1 MKMIKDSYEPFPNDL
16 VSELWAE
23 MISGGNIGNLI
34 IVISIILGFQYE
46 KITENDRQ
54 IKAKYEKLKYT
65 RLELSCRNIQTKVES
80 PFMPQISQRSQ

>member
-1 MKMIKDSYEPFPNDL
+1 MKMIKESYEPFPNDL
-16 VSELWAE
+16 VSELWSD

-54 IKAKYEKLKYT
+54 IKTKYEKLKYT
-65 RLELSCRNIQTKVES
+65 RL
-80 PFMPQISQRSQ
+80 